1 MLKRLFANLLD
12 QMVVFGVSVGVFFLT
27 QAIMKC
33 FGFQMA
39 ANFEA
44 VFLIIFYGV
53 LNIFYYPIFEG
64 TKYGTTLG
72 KRILKLDEK

>member
-27 QAIMKC
+27 QAIMKG
-33 FGFQMA
+33 FGFQMVA
-39 ANFEA
+39 STEA
-44 VFLIIFYGV
+44 YFLIIFYGV
-53 LNIFYYPIFEG
+53 LNLIYYPIFEG
-64 TKYGTTLG
+64 TKYGTTIG

>member
-12 QMVVFGVSVGVFFLT
+12 QVVVFGVSVGVFFLA

-33 FGFQMA
+33 FGFQMVA
-39 ANFEA
+39 STEA
-44 VFLIIFYGV
+44 YFLVIFYGL
-53 LNIFYYPIFEG
+53 LNLFYYPIFEG
-64 TKYGTTLG
+64 TKYGTTIG